1 MADFSQADNMG
12 DETVV
17 SGESASGDSNGGP
30 DGVRVVNGDPSWV
43 PEVVRAP

>member
-17 SGESASGDSNGGP
+17 SGESASGGSDGGL
-30 DGVRVVNGDPSWV
+30 DGVGVVNGDP
-43 PEVVRAP
+43 R